1 MYTRSRLK
9 KKAKRTD
16 TDDGWWRWW
25 WAAVV
30 MVVVARG
37 VRRSGEH
44 AAAVSGSR
52 PGPGWDGMGLYRRL
66 QTSDRA
72 VSGDIEKMQ
81 QTDKTT
87 TVYERVVLRREDRG

>member
-25 WAAVV
+25 WATVVVV
-30 MVVVARG
+30 MARG